1 MAYPKLKTTKRDV
14 TAKELAKRFGCSTR
28 TVFRAWSQSRADY
41 LAETLSAA
49 INRGNTSA
57 FPAPLGTGAA
67 SLCRLK
73 LTTKA
78 KQHDKI
84 RNKPR
89 CSVLGI
95 QRFFVFGN

>member
-1 MAYPKLKTTKRDV
+1 PK
-14 TAKELAKRFGCSTR
+14 
-28 TVFRAWSQSRADY
+28 
-41 LAETLSAA
+41 TLSAA

-78 KQHDKI
+78 KQH
-84 RNKPR
+84 
-89 CSVLGI
+89 
-95 QRFFVFGN
+95 